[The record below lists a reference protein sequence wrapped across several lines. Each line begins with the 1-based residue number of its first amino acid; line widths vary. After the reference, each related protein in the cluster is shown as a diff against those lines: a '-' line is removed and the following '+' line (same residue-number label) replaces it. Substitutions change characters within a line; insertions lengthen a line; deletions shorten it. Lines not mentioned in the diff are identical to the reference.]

1 MSDSEDPACVAA
13 LAAAIGHDAP
23 FSDEELSRVR
33 SLTITHARDVSP
45 IAGCTGLEHLR
56 IVASELDD
64 LLALEDVESVAHLE
78 IHATRLGRILGLLPS
93 KLRRIDV
100 LFSSMHDGMALL
112 GAPPG
117 WQGTL
122 VGCPWDKS
130 SRRALGQQLDAG
142 HIAADLGAR
151 GDWEECRLLWERLG
165 ACSGEIAGDYGL
177 IVRPGIPALTKNTYD
192 AIRVPTGV
200 ASNELHASDVSLAKL
215 FSTFADRIEAPD
227 LSELAATRTF
237 GRSGQ
242 AVEWIASS
250 ALAPADKSALSTF
263 VSRFP
268 DVVFYRVTK
277 AANDRKEKAFT
288 QRLPDGYRA
297 MRETIDGWFPQGMCP
312 PVRFDAF
319 EQPSPR
325 QDRIGHYTYFL
336 GLRDHGEDQRDA
348 MLTAGFI
355 IVGWSKESPVSAL
368 AIRLDGDPAVYE
380 YSPEDIMD
388 AISEGRSVN
397 TSTYPVFRSYAAM
410 LGHVA
415 SIHTRDRVI
424 AAKGSASG

>member
-1 MSDSEDPACVAA
+1 MSDSDDPACLAA
-13 LAAAIGHDAP
+13 LAAAVGHAAP
-23 FSDEELSRVR
+23 FSDDELAAIR
-33 SLTITHARDVSP
+33 SLTVTHARDISP
-45 IAGCTGLEHLR
+45 IARCTSLEHLR

-64 LLALEDVESVAHLE
+64 LLALEDVESVVHLE

-117 WQGTL
+117 WNGTL
-122 VGCPWDKS
+122 VGCPWDEP
-130 SRRALGQQLDAG
+130 SRRALDQQLDAG
-142 HIAADLGAR
+142 HIVADLGSR

-165 ACSGEIAGDYGL
+165 ACSGEVAGDYGL
-177 IVRPGIPALTKNTYD
+177 IVRPGIPTLTANTYD

-200 ASNELHASDVSLAKL
+200 ASNELHASDVSLAKI
-215 FSTFADRIEAPD
+215 FSTFTDRIDAPD
-227 LSELAATRTF
+227 LSDLAATRVL
-237 GRSGQ
+237 GRSSH

-250 ALAPADKSALSTF
+250 ALPATDKAALNSF

-268 DVVFYRVTK
+268 EVVFYRATK

-297 MRETIDGWFPQGMCP
+297 MRETIDGWFPRGVCP

-325 QDRIGHYTYFL
+325 EDRVGRYTYYL
-336 GLRDHGEDQRDA
+336 GLRDHGEDQREA
-348 MLTAGFI
+348 MFKAGFI
-355 IVGWSKESPVSAL
+355 IVGWSKENPVSAL
-368 AIRLDGDPAVYE
+368 AIRLDGDPTVYE
-380 YSPEDIMD
+380 YSPEDVMD
-388 AISEGRSVN
+388 AISEGRDVN
-397 TSTYPVFRSYAAM
+397 TAAYPVFPSYAAM
-410 LGHVA
+410 LGHVV
-415 SIHTRDRVI
+415 SIHTRDRVVT
-424 AAKGSASG
+424 ASK